1 MEGASEEIETRVTP
15 VASPRRRFRRLQF
28 TLIAIALVI
37 LVALIAL
44 WIERK
49 PLAGHVLDRELARR
63 GVPARYRISDL
74 GFGRQRLTDVVMG
87 DPRHPD
93 LVADWLETR
102 TRMTLSG
109 PEVTGVRAGRV
120 RLHGRLIDGKIS
132 LGTLDKL
139 MGSSG
144 ASGKPFQLP
153 ALDVVVQ
160 HGGIRLDTPH
170 GPIGLSVSGQGVLR
184 DGFTGRLAAVAPR
197 LVMGDCVATGLA
209 APLRVRVVREQ
220 PTLTGPLRLGNLRCG
235 EVAVADLA
243 ARVDVTFGAALDRW
257 QGRASV
263 GSGAM
268 RHPMMAAAA
277 IDGQIDFSGTAK
289 GTQGRMQMAA
299 RNVAARFG
307 RAERAMVAG
316 RYLVG
321 PSTRFDGQAQL
332 SGAQASTA
340 SLAPMLKASEATA
353 GTPAGP
359 VLRAMTQAAVRAGRR
374 FAADMALAIDSDRG
388 PHGPGFAVRVPRL
401 TVASASGGRLAF
413 AGGYGLAYDAR
424 GLRLD
429 TRAAMGGGGLPG
441 LRATLQQDGPKQPM
455 RGTAELARYEA
466 GGAALAFDR
475 MVFRAAANG
484 ETQVTTRVAL
494 SGPISGGRID
504 GLVLPIAARWDGGR
518 RLLVNP
524 VCQPLAIDRLALS
537 GLRLARVA
545 TRLCPLDGALVR
557 LDGTR
562 LSGGV
567 QLGPTK
573 LVGQIGSSPLT
584 LAAAATR
591 FALVD
596 RSFTLTGVQTS
607 IGRPESPTRIDA
619 AELNGRITPDGIA
632 GQFTGGAGQVGQVPL
647 LLGEAGG
654 DWRLAGGVLT
664 LNGALQVRDA
674 RADSPRFLPMAA
686 HNVTLTL
693 AGSRIDAKG
702 MLYEPTKSV
711 KVADVTITH
720 ALDKGA
726 GEADLRVPG
735 ITFTKDFQPEL
746 LTPVTK
752 GVIEDVRGPINGRG
766 HIAWDASGV
775 RSTGKFGTDGI
786 DLAAALGPV
795 SGISGTIDFTDLLAL
810 QSAPGQVATVK
821 TINPGIQVT
830 NGVIRYQTLS
840 GARVKVES
848 GRWPFAG
855 GTLTLDP
862 TLLDFSQPVE
872 RRMTFHVEGAAAD
885 QFLLQFDF
893 QNLNATGI
901 FDGTLPMIFD
911 ERGGR
916 IEGGRLVVRPGG
928 GSIAYLGEISQ
939 KDLGFWGNLA
949 FGALR
954 SLNYRSL
961 RIDMNG
967 PLAGEMVTDVRFAGI
982 SQGKGAK
989 SNFIIRRL
997 QSLPFVFNVRIK
1009 APFRGLL
1016 DSAQSFY
1023 DPRRLIQ
1030 RNLPALLEEQNKRA
1044 APPASTTPAP
1054 IQPSASETV
1063 P

>member
-1 MEGASEEIETRVTP
+1 VEGASEESETRVTP
-15 VASPRRRFRRLQF
+15 VASPARRFRRLQL
-28 TLIAIALVI
+28 TLIAIALVM
-37 LVALIAL
+37 LAALIAL

-49 PLAGHVLDRELARR
+49 PLAGQVLDRELAKR
-63 GVPARYRISDL
+63 GVPARYKISDL
-74 GFGRQRLTDVVMG
+74 GFGRQRLTDVVLG
-87 DPRHPD
+87 DPRRPD

-109 PEVTGVRAGRV
+109 PVVTGVRAGRV
-120 RLHGRLIDGKIS
+120 RLRGRLIDGRIS
-132 LGTLDKL
+132 LGTLDRL
-139 MGSSG
+139 MGPPD

-153 ALDVVVQ
+153 ALDVAVQ
-160 HGGIRLDTPH
+160 NGGIRLETPH
-170 GPIGLSVSGQGVLR
+170 GVVGLSVSGQGVLS

-220 PTLTGPLRLGNLRCG
+220 PTLTGPLQLGNLRCG

-257 QGRASV
+257 QGRASL
-263 GSGAM
+263 GSGAI
-268 RHPMMAAAA
+268 RHPVLAAAA

-289 GTQGRMQMAA
+289 GTQGRLQVAA

-316 RYLVG
+316 RYLIG
-321 PSTRFDGQAQL
+321 AATRFDGQAQL
-332 SGAQASTA
+332 GGAQASAAT
-340 SLAPMLKASEATA
+340 LAPVLTAGEAAA
-353 GTPAGP
+353 GTPVGP
-359 VLRAMTQAAVRAGRR
+359 VLRAMTQAVGRAGRR

-388 PHGPGFAVRVPRL
+388 PRGPGFAVRVPRL

-413 AGGYGLAYDAR
+413 AGGYGLAYDMR
-424 GLRLD
+424 GLRID
-429 TRAAMGGGGLPG
+429 TRAAMGGGGLPT

-455 RGTAELARYEA
+455 RGTADLARYEA

-475 MVFRAAANG
+475 MVFRAAAHG
-484 ETQVTTRVAL
+484 ETQVTTRIAL

-518 RLLVNP
+518 RLVVNP
-524 VCQPLAIDRLALS
+524 DCQPLAIDRLALS

-557 LDGTR
+557 LDGPR
-562 LSGGV
+562 LGGGA

-591 FALVD
+591 FALAD
-596 RSFTLTGVQTS
+596 RGFTLTGVQTV

-619 AELNGRITPDGIA
+619 AELNGRITPEGLA

-686 HNVTLTL
+686 RDVTLTL

-702 MLYEPTKSV
+702 TLFEPTKSV

-726 GEADLRVPG
+726 GEADLSVPG
-735 ITFTKDFQPEL
+735 ITFAKDFQPEL

-766 HIAWDASGV
+766 HIAWDANGV
-775 RSTGKFGTDGI
+775 RSTGRFGTDGI

-795 SGISGTIDFTDLLAL
+795 SGIAGTIDFTDLLAL
-810 QSAPGQVATVK
+810 ESAPGQVATVK

-855 GTLTLDP
+855 GLLTLDP

-893 QNLNATGI
+893 QNLNATGV

-916 IEGGRLVVRPGG
+916 IEGGRLAVRSGG
-928 GSIAYLGEISQ
+928 GSIAYLGELSQ
-939 KDLGFWGNLA
+939 KDLGVWGNLA

-997 QSLPFVFNVRIK
+997 QRLPFIFNVRIK

-1030 RNLPALLEEQNKRA
+1030 RNLPALLDEQNKRA
-1044 APPASTTPAP
+1044 APPANIP

>member
-1 MEGASEEIETRVTP
+1 MTP
-15 VASPRRRFRRLQF
+15 VASPARRFRRLQL
-28 TLIAIALVI
+28 TLIAVALVI
-37 LVALIAL
+37 LAALIAL

-49 PLAGHVLDRELARR
+49 PLAGQVLDRELARR

-74 GFGRQRLTDVVMG
+74 GFGRQRLTNVVLG
-87 DPRHPD
+87 DPQRPD

-109 PEVTGVRAGRV
+109 PIVTGVRAGRV
-120 RLHGRLIDGKIS
+120 RLRGRLIDGRIS

-139 MGSSG
+139 MGPPDT
-144 ASGKPFQLP
+144 SGKPFQLP
-153 ALDVVVQ
+153 KLDVAVQ
-160 HGGIRLDTPH
+160 NGGIRLETPQ
-170 GPIGLSVSGQGVLR
+170 GGVGLSLSGQGVLS

-220 PTLTGPLRLGNLRCG
+220 PTLTGPLQIGNLRCG

-257 QGRASV
+257 QGRASL
-263 GSGAM
+263 GSGAI
-268 RHPMMAAAA
+268 RHPVLAAAA
-277 IDGQIDFSGTAK
+277 IDGQIDFSGTPK
-289 GTQGRMQMAA
+289 GTQGRMEVAA
-299 RNVAARFG
+299 RNVVARVG

-316 RYLVG
+316 RYLIG
-321 PSTRFDGQAQL
+321 AATRFDGQAQL
-332 SGAQASTA
+332 GGAQASA
-340 SLAPMLKASEATA
+340 AALAPVLKAGEAAA
-353 GTPAGP
+353 GTPVGP
-359 VLRAMTQAAVRAGRR
+359 VLRAMTQAVGRAGRR

-388 PHGPGFAVRVPRL
+388 PRGPGFAVRVPRL

-424 GLRLD
+424 GLRID
-429 TRAAMGGGGLPG
+429 TRAAMGGGGLPS

-475 MVFRAAANG
+475 MVFRSAVNG

-518 RLLVNP
+518 RLLINP
-524 VCQPLAIDRLALS
+524 DCQPLAIDRLALS
-537 GLRLARVA
+537 GLRLAKVA

-562 LSGGV
+562 LSGGA
-567 QLGPTK
+567 QLGATR

-584 LAAAATR
+584 LAAATTR
-591 FALVD
+591 FALAD
-596 RSFTLTGVQTS
+596 RSFTLTGVQTV

-619 AELNGRITPDGIA
+619 AELNGRITSEGLA

-686 HNVTLTL
+686 RDVTLTL
-693 AGSRIDAKG
+693 AGSRIDARG
-702 MLYEPTKSV
+702 TLFEPTKSV
-711 KVADVTITH
+711 KVADVAITH

-726 GEADLRVPG
+726 GAADLSVPG

-766 HIAWDASGV
+766 RIVWDANGV
-775 RSTGKFGTDGI
+775 RSTGRFGTDGI

-795 SGISGTIDFTDLLAL
+795 SGIAGTIDFTDLLAL
-810 QSAPGQVATVK
+810 ESAPGQVATVK

-840 GARVKVES
+840 GARVRVES

-855 GTLTLDP
+855 GMLTLDP

-893 QNLNATGI
+893 KNLNATGV

-916 IEGGRLVVRPGG
+916 IEGGRLAVRAGG
-928 GSIAYLGEISQ
+928 GSIAYLGELSQ
-939 KDLGFWGNLA
+939 KDLGVWGNLA

-982 SQGKGAK
+982 SQGTGAK

-997 QSLPFVFNVRIK
+997 QRLPFIFNVRIK

-1044 APPASTTPAP
+1044 APPANPAATS

>member
-1 MEGASEEIETRVTP
+1 MEGASEESETRVTP
-15 VASPRRRFRRLQF
+15 VASPARRFRRLQL
-28 TLIAIALVI
+28 TLIAVALVI
-37 LVALIAL
+37 LAALIAL

-49 PLAGHVLDRELARR
+49 PLAGQVLDRELARR

-74 GFGRQRLTDVVMG
+74 GFGRQRLTNVVLG
-87 DPRHPD
+87 DPQRPD

-109 PEVTGVRAGRV
+109 PIVTGVRAGRV
-120 RLHGRLIDGKIS
+120 RLRGRLIDGRIS

-139 MGSSG
+139 MGPPDT
-144 ASGKPFQLP
+144 SGKPFQLP
-153 ALDVVVQ
+153 KLDVAVQ
-160 HGGIRLDTPH
+160 NGGIRLETPQ
-170 GPIGLSVSGQGVLR
+170 GGVGLSLSGQGVLS

-220 PTLTGPLRLGNLRCG
+220 PTLTGPLQIGNLRCG

-257 QGRASV
+257 QGRASL
-263 GSGAM
+263 GSGAI
-268 RHPMMAAAA
+268 RHPVLAAAA
-277 IDGQIDFSGTAK
+277 IDGQIDFSGTPK
-289 GTQGRMQMAA
+289 GTQGRMEVAA
-299 RNVAARFG
+299 RNVVARVG

-316 RYLVG
+316 RYLIG
-321 PSTRFDGQAQL
+321 AATRFDGQAQL
-332 SGAQASTA
+332 GGAQASA
-340 SLAPMLKASEATA
+340 AALAPVLKAGEAAA
-353 GTPAGP
+353 GTPVGP
-359 VLRAMTQAAVRAGRR
+359 VLRAMTQAVGRAGRR

-388 PHGPGFAVRVPRL
+388 PRGPGFAVRVPRL

-424 GLRLD
+424 GLRID
-429 TRAAMGGGGLPG
+429 TRAAMGGGGLPS

-475 MVFRAAANG
+475 MVFRSAVNG

-518 RLLVNP
+518 RLLINP
-524 VCQPLAIDRLALS
+524 DCQPLAIDRLALS
-537 GLRLARVA
+537 GLRLAKVA

-562 LSGGV
+562 LSGGA
-567 QLGPTK
+567 QLGATR

-584 LAAAATR
+584 LAAATTR
-591 FALVD
+591 FALAD
-596 RSFTLTGVQTS
+596 RSFTLTGVQTV

-619 AELNGRITPDGIA
+619 AELNGRITSEGLA

-686 HNVTLTL
+686 RDVTLTL
-693 AGSRIDAKG
+693 AGSRIDARG
-702 MLYEPTKSV
+702 TLFEPTKSV
-711 KVADVTITH
+711 KVADVAITH

-726 GEADLRVPG
+726 GAADLSVPG

-766 HIAWDASGV
+766 RIVWDANGV
-775 RSTGKFGTDGI
+775 RSTGRFGTDGI

-795 SGISGTIDFTDLLAL
+795 SGIAGTIDFTDLLAL
-810 QSAPGQVATVK
+810 ESAPGQVATVK

-840 GARVKVES
+840 GARVRVES

-855 GTLTLDP
+855 GMLTLDP

-885 QFLLQFDF
+885 QFLLHFDF
-893 QNLNATGI
+893 KNLNATGV

-916 IEGGRLVVRPGG
+916 IEGGRLAVRAGG
-928 GSIAYLGEISQ
+928 GSIAYLGELSQ
-939 KDLGFWGNLA
+939 KDLGVWGNLA

-997 QSLPFVFNVRIK
+997 QRLPFIFNVRIK

-1044 APPASTTPAP
+1044 ALPANPAATS

>member
-1 MEGASEEIETRVTP
+1 MTP
-15 VASPRRRFRRLQF
+15 VAGPARRFRRLQL

-37 LVALIAL
+37 LAALIAL

-49 PLAGHVLDRELARR
+49 PLAGQVLDRELARR

-74 GFGRQRLTDVVMG
+74 GFGRQRLTNVVLG
-87 DPRHPD
+87 DPRRPD

-109 PEVTGVRAGRV
+109 PVVTGVRAGRV
-120 RLHGRLIDGKIS
+120 RLRGRLIDGRIS
-132 LGTLDKL
+132 LGTLDRL
-139 MGSSG
+139 MGPPDT
-144 ASGKPFQLP
+144 SGKPFQLP
-153 ALDVVVQ
+153 KLDVAVQ
-160 HGGIRLDTPH
+160 NGGIRLETPH
-170 GPIGLSVSGQGVLR
+170 GIVGLSLAGQGVLS

-220 PTLTGPLRLGNLRCG
+220 PTLTGPLQLGHLRCG
-235 EVAVADLA
+235 EVAAADLA

-257 QGRASV
+257 QGRASL
-263 GSGAM
+263 GSGAI
-268 RHPMMAAAA
+268 RHPVLAAAA
-277 IDGQIDFSGTAK
+277 IEGQIDFSGTPK
-289 GTQGRMQMAA
+289 GTQGRMQVAA
-299 RNVAARFG
+299 RNVVARVG

-316 RYLVG
+316 RYLIG
-321 PSTRFDGQAQL
+321 SATRFDGQAQL
-332 SGAQASTA
+332 GGAQASA
-340 SLAPMLKASEATA
+340 AALAPVLKAGEAAA
-353 GTPAGP
+353 GTPVGP
-359 VLRAMTQAAVRAGRR
+359 VLHAMTQAVGRAGRR

-388 PHGPGFAVRVPRL
+388 PGGPGFAVRVPRL

-424 GLRLD
+424 GLRID
-429 TRAAMGGGGLPG
+429 TRAAMGGGGLPS
-441 LRATLQQDGPKQPM
+441 LRATLRQDGPKQPM

-475 MVFRAAANG
+475 MVFRSAANG
-484 ETQVTTRVAL
+484 ETLVTTRVAL

-518 RLLVNP
+518 RLLINP
-524 VCQPLAIDRLALS
+524 DCQPLAIDRLALS
-537 GLRLARVA
+537 GLRLAKVA

-562 LSGGV
+562 LSGGA
-567 QLGPTK
+567 QLGATR

-584 LAAAATR
+584 LAAATTR
-591 FALVD
+591 FALAD
-596 RSFTLTGVQTS
+596 RSFTLTGVQTV

-619 AELNGRITPDGIA
+619 AELNGRITPEGLA

-686 HNVTLTL
+686 RDVTLTL
-693 AGSRIDAKG
+693 AGSRIDARG
-702 MLYEPTKSV
+702 TLFEPTKSV

-726 GEADLRVPG
+726 GEADLSVPG

-766 HIAWDASGV
+766 RIVWDANGV
-775 RSTGKFGTDGI
+775 RSTGRFGTEGI

-795 SGISGTIDFTDLLAL
+795 SGIAGTIDFTDLLAL
-810 QSAPGQVATVK
+810 ESAPGQVATVK

-840 GARVKVES
+840 GARVRVES

-855 GTLTLDP
+855 GVLTLDP

-893 QNLNATGI
+893 KNLNATGV

-916 IEGGRLVVRPGG
+916 IEGGRLAVRAGG
-928 GSIAYLGEISQ
+928 GSIAYLGELSQ
-939 KDLGFWGNLA
+939 KDLGVWGNLA

-989 SNFIIRRL
+989 SNFIVRRL
-997 QSLPFVFNVRIK
+997 QRLPFIFNVRIK

-1044 APPASTTPAP
+1044 APPANPAATS
-1054 IQPSASETV
+1054 IQPAASETV